1 MIQTHWGKMLLQ
13 YFMNVTK
20 ILWTLPQNIIGFIGY
35 MIFRKGYKYKYN
47 DAFIIEVP
55 NKYGSVSLGNFIFV
69 SNATDEETIKHEYGH
84 TLQSKKLGWLYLFI
98 IGMPSIIWASCFE
111 GYRKKHNISYYA
123 FYTERWANKLGGVQN

>member
-1 MIQTHWGKMLLQ
+1 MVHHLLL
-13 YFMNVTK
+13 YMKLNIF
-20 ILWTLPQNIIGFIGY
+20 WTLPQNIIGFIGFL
-35 MIFRKGYKYKYN
+35 IFRKGYKYKYN

-69 SNATDEETIKHEYGH
+69 SNATDEVTIKHEYGH

-98 IGMPSIIWASCFE
+98 IGIPSIIWASCFE

-123 FYTERWANKLGGVQN
+123 FYTERWANKLGGV

>member
-1 MIQTHWGKMLLQ
+1 MKHSKMKL
-13 YFMNVTK
+13 
-20 ILWTLPQNIIGFIGY
+20 LWTLPQNIIGFIGY

-47 DAFIIEVP
+47 DAFVIEVP

-69 SNATDEETIKHEYGH
+69 SSATDETTIKHEYGH

-98 IGMPSIIWASCFE
+98 IGIPSIIWASCFE

-123 FYTERWANKLGGVQN
+123 FYTERWANKLGGIEN

>member
-1 MIQTHWGKMLLQ
+1 
-13 YFMNVTK
+13 MNVTK
-20 ILWTLPQNIIGFIGY
+20 ILWTLPQTIIGFIGY

-55 NKYGSVSLGNFIFV
+55 NKYGSISLGNFIFV
-69 SNATDEETIKHEYGH
+69 SNATDETTIKHEYGH

-98 IGMPSIIWASCFE
+98 IGIPSIIWASCFE

>member
-1 MIQTHWGKMLLQ
+1 MHL
-13 YFMNVTK
+13 TK
-20 ILWTLPQNIIGFIGY
+20 LIWTLPQNIIGFIGY

-98 IGMPSIIWASCFE
+98 IGIPSIIWASCFE

-123 FYTERWANKLGGVQN
+123 FYTEQWANKLGGVQN